1 MIKSMTGFGRGE
13 FSDENRT
20 VTVEM
25 KSVNNRYADINLRM
39 PRNCS
44 FLQED
49 IKKVIRETAKRG
61 KIDVSIQ
68 IESLTDED
76 TEIMLNTELA
86 SQYYDKLRDLGEQLG
101 MDDKI
106 TLEYIASRPDV
117 VQTQPKE
124 VNEDELSATV
134 LAAVKEAALNHDKMR
149 GIEGEKL
156 AEDLLMRGE
165 LIKGLKDK
173 IEERAGLVPKQYK
186 EKLTERI
193 NELVGN
199 SVEIPEERIAVEA
212 ALFADKC
219 NITEELIRLDSHL
232 EQLKTILSKS
242 SQPAGKKLDFLVQEM
257 NREANTI
264 GSKANDIEITNNM
277 IEIKAEIEKIREQV
291 QNIE

>member
-13 FSDENRT
+13 ASDDNRT

-25 KSVNNRYADINLRM
+25 RSVNNRYADFNLRM

-49 IKKVIRETAKRG
+49 IKKVIRETVKRG
-61 KIDVSIQ
+61 KVEVFIQ
-68 IESLTDED
+68 IESLTDD
-76 TEIMLNTELA
+76 DMEIDLNSELA
-86 SQYYDKLRDLGEQLG
+86 ARYYEELLKLGETLSIN
-101 MDDKI
+101 DKI

-117 VQTQPKE
+117 IQTKPKE
-124 VNEDELSATV
+124 INEEELAETVLSA
-134 LAAVKEAALNHDKMR
+134 VKKASVNLDKMR

-156 AEDLLMRGE
+156 AEDLLMRGN
-165 LIKGLKDK
+165 LIKELRDK
-173 IEERAGLVPKQYK
+173 IEERSEVVPRMYK
-186 EKLTERI
+186 EKLEERI
-193 NELVGN
+193 KELLDN
-199 SVEIPEERIAVEA
+199 SVEIPEERIAVET

-219 NITEELIRLDSHL
+219 NITEELIRLDSHIM
-232 EQLKTILSKS
+232 QLKNILSDS
-242 SQPAGKKLDFLVQEM
+242 SQPVGKKLDFLIQEM

-264 GSKANDIEITNNM
+264 GSKANDLNITNNM

>member
-13 FSDENRT
+13 AGDDNRT

-25 KSVNNRYADINLRM
+25 KSVNNRYTDINLRM

-44 FLQED
+44 FLQEE

-76 TEIMLNTELA
+76 TEITLNTELA
-86 SQYYDKLRDLGEQLG
+86 AQYYENLIKLGKTLGIKE
-101 MDDKI
+101 DI

-124 VNEDELSATV
+124 INEEELAATV
-134 LAAVKEAALNHDKMR
+134 LKAVKEATINHEKMR
-149 GIEGEKL
+149 GTEGEKL
-156 AEDLLMRGE
+156 AEDLLMRGD
-165 LIKGLKDK
+165 LIKNLKDK
-173 IEERAGLVPKQYK
+173 IEERSEIVPKLYK
-186 EKLTERI
+186 EKLEERI
-193 NELVGN
+193 AELIGN
-199 SVEIPEERIAVEA
+199 NVEIPEERIAVEA
-212 ALFADKC
+212 AMFADKC

-232 EQLKTILSKS
+232 IQLKNILSDS
-242 SQPAGKKLDFLVQEM
+242 SQPVGKKLDFLVQEM